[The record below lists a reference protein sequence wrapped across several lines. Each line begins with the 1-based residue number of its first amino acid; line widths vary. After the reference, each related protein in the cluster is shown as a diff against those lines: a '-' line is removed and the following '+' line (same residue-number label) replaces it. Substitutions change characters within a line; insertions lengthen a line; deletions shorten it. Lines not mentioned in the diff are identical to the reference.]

1 MEDFKKFTDHK
12 DPTKKIDY
20 SSVTMEEQFAKLT
33 EEEKLILG
41 CKSLGMSV
49 VPVSI
54 DQFVSDSYYLGHE
67 LLTNEGK
74 GVFDFWKD
82 KFRDI
87 FPTPIFTRY
96 PYLSF
101 GGALGIGKS
110 STARLISLYIYHR
123 LDCLSN
129 LYTSLHMQGGA
140 KVSMIFV
147 HANITTAEKDFIG
160 YIKESVFENS
170 PYFGHL
176 YNLKKNQIRLI
187 AAGPRTNS
195 IIGTNP
201 CVVVLSE
208 VGFIKPQD
216 GVSRVNECLGRIE
229 SRYKD
234 LRFNFVSAICD
245 SSAKDINNAAVKT
258 FENGMNPN
266 ELLKIKPSQ
275 WLVRPNLFSESN
287 GKTFKLYLGDS
298 VREPYIIENEEDIE
312 RDDLDKDN
320 IYDIPESARYRFM
333 IDTPKAIMDILG
345 KEFSRDEMFFK
356 NLEHFIKC
364 SSLRNLIPEIITVDF
379 YNKNDSIFNAVS
391 PMVYRIPRGTT
402 LHLAYD
408 IGISK
413 DITGVAAAYYSGETM
428 VGNASLP
435 TFKIPFVFGVSRIKG
450 QSTSLLHL
458 YQFIK
463 DLIANGYYINF
474 SADSFGSI
482 GLFQSL
488 ERDHIP
494 YKTISVDR
502 TMEAG
507 ILFKN
512 LINTDRVEL
521 PRVERLLREA
531 SEIRIVGTGKNGDHM
546 KLDHPLISS
555 CFDFDYKDSKGK
567 DMPGSKDLFDSC
579 CQAIFNAYQQYSEY
593 KEGGVGGAIS
603 KSMKAMDSITK
614 DPREET
620 AKVFQDMIE
629 SIW

>member
-54 DQFVSDSYYLGHE
+54 EQFYTDTYYLGNE
-67 LLTNEGK
+67 LLTNEGR

-245 SSAKDINNAAVKT
+245 SSAKDVNNAAVKT
-258 FENGMNPN
+258 FENGMDPK
-266 ELLKIKPSQ
+266 ELLKIKPAQ
-275 WLVRPNLFSESN
+275 WLVRKNLFSESN
-287 GKTFKLYLGDS
+287 GETFKLYLGDS
-298 VREPYIIENEEDIE
+298 IREPYIIEKDEDINK
-312 RDDLDKDN
+312 DDLDKDR
-320 IYDIPESARYRFM
+320 IIDVPISAKYRFTSD
-333 IDTPKAIMDILG
+333 IYRAIMDIAG
-345 KEFSRDEMFFK
+345 VEVSRDEMFFK
-356 NLEHFIKC
+356 NLEHLIKC
-364 SSLRNLIPEIITVDF
+364 SSMRNLIPEIITVDF
-379 YNKNDSIFNAVS
+379 YDKNDSIFDKVS
-391 PMVYRIPRGTT
+391 QMVYRIPRGTT
-402 LHLAYD
+402 IHLAYD
-408 IGISK
+408 IGLKS
-413 DITGVAAAYYSGETM
+413 DITGVAATYYTGETM

-435 TFKIPFVFGVSRIKG
+435 TFKVPFVFGVSRKKG
-450 QSTSLLHL
+450 QSTSIDHL
-458 YQFIK
+458 YQFIR
-463 DLIANGYYINF
+463 DLIRSGLYVNF
-474 SADSFGSI
+474 SADSFASV
-482 GLFQSL
+482 GLLQSL

-494 YKTISVDR
+494 CKTLSVDR
-502 TMEAG
+502 TMDAG

-512 LINTDRVEL
+512 LVNTDRIEL
-521 PRVERLLREA
+521 PYVNRLLREA
-531 SEIRIVGTGKNGDHM
+531 SEIMVVGSGKNGDHM
-546 KLDHPLISS
+546 KLDHPMISS
-555 CFDFDYKDSKGK
+555 CYDFDYKDSKGK
-567 DMPGSKDLFDSC
+567 EMPGSKDLFDAVCASVL
-579 CQAIFNAYQQYSEY
+579 ATYQQYAEY
-593 KEGGVGGAIS
+593 KEGGVGGGIQ
-603 KSMKAMDSITK
+603 KSMKAIDSITK
-614 DPREET
+614 DAREE
-620 AKVFQDMIE
+620 AAQVIQNMIE
-629 SIW
+629 SIF